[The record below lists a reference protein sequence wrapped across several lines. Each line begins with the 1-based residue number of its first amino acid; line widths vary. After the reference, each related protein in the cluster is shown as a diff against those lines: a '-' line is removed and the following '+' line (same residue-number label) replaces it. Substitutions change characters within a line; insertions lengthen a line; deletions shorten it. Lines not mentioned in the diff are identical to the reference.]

1 MEINYEKELTFSI
14 NEKKINEI
22 INFVLSPNF
31 MINNVRHIVNKVKI
45 SPAVHFYFETDNN
58 EKDVYK
64 FKENRGKFILNEV
77 QKANVQDSEK
87 FFNIEMTEKT
97 EYFNDKT
104 LSFDNIISII
114 YKERMIIEYRQSRFK
129 ICFDKVVSVDPIKM
143 IKQGTPYFFC
153 EIEYEN
159 SDISF
164 KEFIDKFNLE
174 FITESKFLIGI
185 LENKVNLNVIIDNV
199 SISNYLDTINSNCY
213 SNFFDKFD
221 AKYFFNNKNIEI
233 ELKIKNPKN
242 SVRDSILKELDGDF
256 FIEHEGISLIEDE
269 YFDYSN
275 LLLINNLSYRIRK
288 TNHNKNRNLFFKIP
302 LEDKELFS
310 SRIECMTKFHNYD
323 ENEILKCDCY
333 ANKMLNNY
341 LNNNISSKLVKVL
354 EVQTSRD
361 IYLIFNK
368 KEERFL
374 VGVLFFDESKFSCM
388 NRSKVLNEIEFEIFN
403 DCITQPNF
411 MENFLLLNNIFNKY
425 PIENTNKYL
434 NAIRHLSLEN
444 SLL

>member
-14 NEKKINEI
+14 NEDKINEI
-22 INFVLSPNF
+22 INFVISPDF
-31 MINNVRHIVNKVKI
+31 VINNVRHIVNKVKI
-45 SPAVHFYFETDNN
+45 SPAIHFYFETDNN

-77 QKANVQDSEK
+77 QKANVQESEK

-97 EYFNDKT
+97 EYFSDKT
-104 LSFDNIISII
+104 ISFDNIISLI
-114 YKERMIIEYRQSRFK
+114 YKERMIIEYRESRFK
-129 ICFDKVVSVDPIKM
+129 ICFDKVVPVDPIKM
-143 IKQGTPYFFC
+143 IKQGAPYFFC

-159 SDISF
+159 SDIPF
-164 KEFIDKFNLE
+164 NEIIDKFDLK
-174 FITESKFLIGI
+174 FITESKFCIGMM
-185 LENKVNLNVIIDNV
+185 ENKVDLNGFIDTV
-199 SISNYLDTINSNCY
+199 GISNYLDTINSNCY
-213 SNFFDKFD
+213 SSFFEKFD

-233 ELKIKNPKN
+233 ELKIKNPEN
-242 SVRDSILKELDGDF
+242 NIRSSILTELEKDF
-256 FIEHEGISLIEDE
+256 IVEHEGISLIEDE
-269 YFDYSN
+269 YFDYCN
-275 LLLINNLSYRIRK
+275 LLLTSNLSYRIRK

-323 ENEILKCDCY
+323 ENEILKSGCY

-341 LNNNISSKLVKVL
+341 LNCNISSKLVKVL

-368 KEERFL
+368 KEKRFL

-388 NRSKVLNEIEFEIFN
+388 NKSKVLNEIEFEIFN
-403 DCITQPNF
+403 DSITQPNF
-411 MENFLLLNNIFNKY
+411 MENFLLLNNVFYKY
-425 PIENTNKYL
+425 PIDNTNKYI
-434 NAIRHLSLEN
+434 NAIKHLNLEN
-444 SLL
+444 S